1 MRHLSTILLIL
12 AASLTFALAGSFT
25 PVPVPEGSVI
35 FSKDS
40 LHVTQ
45 SPAAKITVRYRNFH
59 SPVEVTVYADSAG
72 RPLIAI
78 EHTKAQIGTRER
90 YDTTLLT
97 THGMVLRRGKMT
109 TLDGEFEKHDVYVA
123 DNVDLKWSHYP
134 EYTNFKP
141 ELVGTKVDQAGNW
154 TEAHG
159 YFPPNMDPD
168 VSATREVS
176 YTLTPEETDMVSH
189 YEAMR
194 DELSGSA
201 PRQLEK
207 IGFLLLAIAVAA
219 AAFTLLNKGIN
230 GKIRGYIAGPLVG
243 LTSCAGIYLSAIY
256 IGNRLHS
263 TEFAAILCAVY
274 ILALSAF
281 RYKTVLDLEDDLSL
295 SNDDVKGRF
304 VLTGFA
310 LLLIGW
316 SIGAELWQ
324 TWWAAGLT
332 AGVFSLPIFSV
343 PLRGERCAKCH
354 RVNAV
359 KNVEDI
365 DLGTRIHTLEHNRA
379 DRTTYTISTYR
390 KFKSRRRCS
399 YCGYEYITPEK
410 EVLVSKKEVDTAPKQ
425 AQQAPQPKP
434 ATRPESQPQ
443 ASGRKDN
450 TLARHSC
457 RYWSEYDGIVGGGY
471 CSYDSCKNECQY
483 PYNCLECPK
492 RMP

>member
-12 AASLTFALAGSFT
+12 AASLTFASAGSFKS
-25 PVPVPEGSVI
+25 VPVPEGSVI

-40 LHVTQ
+40 THVTQ
-45 SPAAKITVRYRNFH
+45 SPAAKITIRYRNFY

-78 EHTKAQIGTRER
+78 EHTKARKGTRER

-97 THGMVLRRGKMT
+97 TQGMVLRRGKMT
-109 TLDGEFEKHDVYVA
+109 TLDGEFERHDV
-123 DNVDLKWSHYP
+123 NVVYKSETKWSHYP

-141 ELVGTKVDQAGNW
+141 ELVGTKIDQAGNW

-176 YTLTPEETDMVSH
+176 YTLTPEEADMVSH

-194 DELSGSA
+194 DELSSSA
-201 PRQLEK
+201 LGQLEK

-219 AAFTLLNKGIN
+219 AAFTLLCKGLN
-230 GKIRGYIAGPLVG
+230 AKIRGYIAGPLVG

-256 IGNRLHS
+256 INNRLHS

-281 RYKTVLDLEDDLSL
+281 RYKTMLDLEDDRSL
-295 SNDDVKGRF
+295 SNDEVNGRF

-332 AGVFSLPIFSV
+332 AGAFSLPIYSV
-343 PLRGERCAKCH
+343 PTRGERCAKCH

-359 KNVEDI
+359 EKVEDI
-365 DLGTRIHTLEHNRA
+365 DLGTRIHTMEHNRA

-410 EVLVSKKEVDTAPKQ
+410 EELVSRKELNTAPKQ
-425 AQQAPQPKP
+425 APQAPRPKP
-434 ATRPESQPQ
+434 DPRPASQ
-443 ASGRKDN
+443 SEEYKRKDN
-450 TLARHSC
+450 SLARDYC
-457 RYWSEYDGIVGGGY
+457 GYWREYDGIVGGGY
-471 CSYDSCKNECQY
+471 CSYDSCKNQCQY
-483 PYNCLECPK
+483 PYNCLDCP
-492 RMP
+492 RRIS